1 MHPDNKWKMRFD
13 LLIIILS
20 IYNAIIVP
28 YEAAYGEISSVAL
41 QVVDQLINAMFI
53 IDIFINFRLVY
64 RDSKTDE
71 EIYNWK

>member
-1 MHPDNKWKMRFD
+1 MRFD
-13 LLIIILS
+13 LLVIILS

>member
-13 LLIIILS
+13 LLVIILS